1 MIFATLM
8 LMQAVYSPETDAVM
22 NRSRARAEERRA
34 QERDQA
40 EAQRV
45 QAQQPKAAGL
55 EKRLPPEVAA
65 KLQACLDAATSDPAA
80 GIKFAQDWA
89 LDGGSF
95 SAGQCLGFANAR
107 SESWPQAVKA
117 FDEAALSAQKAG
129 APMDAARLWA
139 QAGNAA
145 LAGGDAQKALG
156 FLDAALGAGLPDT
169 LAKGEIYLDRARAQ
183 VALGQATK
191 ARPDIDAALKLAADD
206 PLAWLLSATLARR
219 MDDLKRARHDIDE
232 AKRRSPDD
240 ASVALEDGNI
250 AVLSGDDAAAR
261 AAWERVVALAPQGDQ
276 ATAARDNIA
285 RLSPKPAPK

>member
-34 QERDQA
+34 QERDQG

-45 QAQQPKAAGL
+45 QDQKAKDAGL
-55 EKRLPPEVAA
+55 EKRLPPSIAK
-65 KLQACLDAATSDPAA
+65 KLQACLDVATGDAAA
-80 GIKFAQDWA
+80 GITFAQDWA
-89 LDGGSF
+89 LDGGGF
-95 SAGQCLGFANAR
+95 SAGQCLGFANAQG
-107 SESWPQAVKA
+107 ENWPQAVKA
-117 FDEAALSAQKAG
+117 FDEAALSAQKEG
-129 APMDAARLWA
+129 APMDAARLWS

-145 LAGGDAQKALG
+145 LAGGEARKALG
-156 FLDAALGAGLPDT
+156 FLDAALGSGLPDDI
-169 LAKGEIYLDRARAQ
+169 AKGEIYLDRARAQ
-183 VALGQATK
+183 VALDQPAK
-191 ARPDIDAALKLAADD
+191 ARPDIDAALKLAAAD

-250 AVLSGDDAAAR
+250 AVLAGDDASAK
-261 AAWERVVALAPQGDQ
+261 AAWQRAVTLAPLSDQ
-276 ATAARDNIA
+276 AAAARDNIG
-285 RLSPKPAPK
+285 RLAAK